1 MSCWMHLT
9 ARIFIHHLIYLTSH
23 FSFICTSHS
32 FLSLVLET
40 TMAELNM
47 HGTNAL
53 DNNNKYDT
61 TDNRCKRDLATRILE
76 QKYKWKIIRQQST
89 TTAAAT
95 TASSS
100 SSSKQATVK
109 FVGLDNIA
117 PPTPPDPPRRPRKL
131 DDGAGKPGDFSV
143 LDVNEDEECSMFTM
157 RRSDG
162 REGDKQ

>member
-1 MSCWMHLT
+1 MSWIMHLHRF
-9 ARIFIHHLIYLTSH
+9 AYIVYLTSH
-23 FSFICTSHS
+23 YFSSSVYIS

-47 HGTNAL
+47 RGNNNVL
-53 DNNNKYDT
+53 GGNNNKYDT

-76 QKYKWKIIRQQST
+76 QKYKWKIIRQQAT
-89 TTAAAT
+89 TTT
-95 TASSS
+95 TN
-100 SSSKQATVK
+100 KQTTVK

-117 PPTPPDPPRRPRKL
+117 PPTPPHPPRRPPRKL
-131 DDGAGKPGDFSV
+131 DDGHAVKPGDFSV

>member
-9 ARIFIHHLIYLTSH
+9 ACTHHIHHLIYLTSH

-53 DNNNKYDT
+53 GGNNKYDT

-76 QKYKWKIIRQQST
+76 QKYKWKIIRQQQ
-89 TTAAAT
+89 AT
-95 TASSS
+95 TNSSNNY
-100 SSSKQATVK
+100 KQATVK

-131 DDGAGKPGDFSV
+131 DEGAGKPGDFSV

-162 REGDKQ
+162 REEDKQ